1 MQQDQEEKRQSKTG
15 EAPDLVIPP
24 EWIEKQRKNVQEKEL
39 LQRGAP
45 QWQPYYREK
54 SQEYIRKSQP

>member
-1 MQQDQEEKRQSKTG
+1 
-15 EAPDLVIPP
+15 VIPP